1 MAPPTR
7 ELPVRVGAGL
17 QLLLPSFWAQATQG
31 PPSSARHDPPSS
43 LPCPLE
49 QLQKLRRTPGST
61 ASPRSQPGPSTCL
74 HATLVSLLPSD
85 GGSLDETQEV
95 LRTAPGAALI
105 CSCLSPQ
112 QEKVGARAAGRMSP
126 ARPLREPSPRGGAE
140 GRPAPHI
147 SRPPGTV
154 PSPTPHPPARAPGQ
168 PAEGWV
174 PRTQAHD
181 PTVQKGPCSRGHGC
195 LTPRPA
201 RAPTSSE
208 HPLPLTRPEG
218 SGPRHRAE
226 DGPPPRPRAHRLQR
240 RLQAAVSS
248 SRHQRHS
255 AADQGDRPAVPQTAP
270 GGRAS
275 RPGAAGRSLC
285 VCPAPCAVPPGPTVV
300 PPREPHPP
308 RRRWPRG
315 GRRAG
320 SGVARTPWVLL

>member
-1 MAPPTR
+1 MAPPTL

-31 PPSSARHDPPSS
+31 PPGSARHDPPSS

-85 GGSLDETQEV
+85 GGSLDEPQEV

-112 QEKVGARAAGRMSP
+112 QEKVGAGAAGRMSP

-181 PTVQKGPCSRGHGC
+181 PTVQKGPCSRGDGC

-208 HPLPLTRPEG
+208 HPLPLTCPEG

-226 DGPPPRPRAHRLQR
+226 DGPPSPRPRAHRLQR
-240 RLQAAVSS
+240 RLQAAN
-248 SRHQRHS
+248 
-255 AADQGDRPAVPQTAP
+255 T
-270 GGRAS
+270 GGRLLEQTPAPQRC
-275 RPGAAGRSLC
+275 RPG
-285 VCPAPCAVPPGPTVV
+285 
-300 PPREPHPP
+300 
-308 RRRWPRG
+308 
-315 GRRAG
+315 
-320 SGVARTPWVLL
+320 

>member
-126 ARPLREPSPRGGAE
+126 RPASPGTFTPWRGRGTPRAAHLPTPRNSPFSNPASSCACARPAGGGVGTENTGPRPNGSERPVLPRPWLSDPQACQGPHLLRTPT
-140 GRPAPHI
+140 APH
-147 SRPPGTV
+147 
-154 PSPTPHPPARAPGQ
+154 TP
-168 PAEGWV
+168 
-174 PRTQAHD
+174 
-181 PTVQKGPCSRGHGC
+181 
-195 LTPRPA
+195 
-201 RAPTSSE
+201 
-208 HPLPLTRPEG
+208 
-218 SGPRHRAE
+218 
-226 DGPPPRPRAHRLQR
+226 
-240 RLQAAVSS
+240 
-248 SRHQRHS
+248 
-255 AADQGDRPAVPQTAP
+255 
-270 GGRAS
+270 
-275 RPGAAGRSLC
+275 
-285 VCPAPCAVPPGPTVV
+285 
-300 PPREPHPP
+300 
-308 RRRWPRG
+308 
-315 GRRAG
+315 
-320 SGVARTPWVLL
+320 